1 MSIEI
6 VTKEEL
12 LLFKEDLITEIRA
25 IMEDTSKHSRDGRKW
40 LRSAQ
45 VKELLSISS
54 GTLQN
59 LRVNGTLPFTRIN
72 GVIYYNKD
80 DIDTL
85 LNENMTR

>member
-1 MSIEI
+1 MSIQV
-6 VTKEEL
+6 VTTEEL
-12 LLFKEDLITEIRA
+12 RLFKEDLITEIRT
-25 IMEDTSKHSRDGRKW
+25 ILEESTSNSSDGRKW

-80 DIDTL
+80 DIDAL